1 MTDDERTMKIA
12 RRTPES
18 AAMVASVKRAM
29 AITPVLNRL
38 TFDDAEEIR
47 AVFSDLIGQ
56 HVDADFSLI
65 PPFYTTGGENIRVGR
80 NVFIN
85 QNCTMYDLGG
95 IDIDDDV
102 MIGPN
107 VNIITSSHPVE
118 PSQRRAFVIAKP
130 IVIER
135 NVWIAAGVTVIG
147 GVTIGENSVVAAG
160 SVVTR
165 NVPPNMLV
173 AGNPA
178 RVIRSVNERE
188 DASISA
194 GATFPPTT

>member
-1 MTDDERTMKIA
+1 MSKADTTRIIP
-12 RRTPES
+12 RRTAES

-38 TFDDAEEIR
+38 GYDDSDQIR
-47 AVFSDLIGQ
+47 AVFSELIGRA
-56 HVDADFSLI
+56 VDEGFSLI
-65 PPFYTTGGENIRVGR
+65 PPFYTTGGENIRLGR

-95 IDIDDDV
+95 IDIGDDV

-107 VNIITSSHPVE
+107 VSLITSGHPLE

-135 NVWIAAGVTVIG
+135 NVWIAAGATIIG

-160 SVVTR
+160 SVITR
-165 NVPPNMLV
+165 DVRANSLV
-173 AGNPA
+173 GGNPA
-178 RVIRSVNERE
+178 RIIRGIG
-188 DASISA
+188 DD
-194 GATFPPTT
+194 